1 MPAEQAITIERS
13 SRASVEEVWELGT
26 TPEGSP

>member
-13 SRASVEEVWELGT
+13 YRAPVEEVWELGT
-26 TPEGSP
+26 TLTASP